1 MDMKSS
7 ELQKDGLTG
16 LCIRKCFHDEF
27 QNCLAQAQASDEP
40 LAIALLDID
49 RFKTLNDHFGH
60 GAGDQVITEIAR
72 LIEQL
77 AGPDTLAGRIGGDE
91 FAILFK
97 GTEREQ
103 ALLVMERIRLEVQ
116 NLQVTVDRQVIGGIS
131 VSAGIAA
138 FPIDG
143 RTHSE
148 LVRKA
153 DQALYRAKVGGRDRV
168 RLAFEEKMVPKTSHF
183 PQTQLERLSRL
194 AAEHKVGEAE
204 LLREA
209 LDDLLVKYGVDEI
222 ES

>member
-1 MDMKSS
+1 MKSS
-7 ELQKDGLTG
+7 ELQKDALTG
-16 LCIRKCFHDEF
+16 LYIRKSFHDEF
-27 QNCLAQAQASDEP
+27 QNILSKAQASDEP
-40 LAIALLDID
+40 LAIALVDID
-49 RFKTLNDHFGH
+49 HFKSINDTFGH
-60 GAGDQVITEIAR
+60 VPGDGVITGIAH
-72 LIEQL
+72 LIEQY
-77 AGPDTLAGRIGGDE
+77 AGPEALSGRIGGDE

-103 ALLVMERIRLEVQ
+103 ALLVMEKIRQEVQ
-116 NLQVTVDRQVIGGIS
+116 NFQLPLNQQVISGIS

-143 RTHSE
+143 RTFSE
-148 LVRKA
+148 LMRKA
-153 DQALYRAKVGGRDRV
+153 DQALYRAKVGGRDKV
-168 RLAFEEKMVPKTSHF
+168 RLAFEEKMIPKTSHF

-194 AAEHKVGEAE
+194 AGEHAVGEAE

>member
-1 MDMKSS
+1 MKSS
-7 ELQKDGLTG
+7 NLQKDALTG
-16 LCIRKCFHDEF
+16 LYVRKSFHEEF
-27 QNCLAQAQASDEP
+27 QNILAKAQASDEP
-40 LAIALLDID
+40 LAIVLVDID
-49 RFKTLNDHFGH
+49 HFQSINDNFGH
-60 GAGDQVITEIAR
+60 VPGDRVIAGIAR
-72 LIEQL
+72 LIEQY
-77 AGPDTLAGRIGGDE
+77 AGSETLSGRIGGDE

-103 ALLVMERIRLEVQ
+103 ALLVMEKIRLEVQ
-116 NLQVTVDRQVIGGIS
+116 NFQLEVKQQVISGIS

-148 LVRKA
+148 LMRKA
-153 DQALYRAKVGGRDRV
+153 DQALYRAKVGGRDKV
-168 RLAFEEKMVPKTSHF
+168 RLAFEEKMIPKTSHF

-194 AAEHKVGEAE
+194 ASEHEVGEAE

-222 ES
+222 ET

>member
-1 MDMKSS
+1 MKLS
-7 ELQKDGLTG
+7 EIQKDLLTG
-16 LCIRKCFHDEF
+16 LYIRKSWHEEF
-27 QNCLAQAQASDEP
+27 QNLLAIAQASDEP
-40 LAIALLDID
+40 LAIALVDID
-49 RFKTLNDHFGH
+49 FFKSINDKFGH
-60 GAGDQVITEIAR
+60 EQGDRVIIEIAH
-72 LIEQL
+72 LLEQD
-77 AGPDTLAGRIGGDE
+77 AGPETLSGRLGGDE

-103 ALLVMERIRLEVQ
+103 ALLVMEKIRLAVQ
-116 NLQVTVDRQVIGGIS
+116 HLQLSADQRVISGIS

-148 LVRKA
+148 LMRKA
-153 DQALYRAKVGGRDRV
+153 DQALYRAKVGGRDKV

-194 AAEHKVGEAE
+194 ASEHEVGEAE

-209 LDDLLVKYGVDEI
+209 LDDLLVK
-222 ES
+222 